1 MEMTIREF
9 AKAASRTI
17 NPKLSVLDVR
27 NHALFEMCSELGEV
41 HAIYQKQLQG
51 HEVVKEHLI
60 EELGDL
66 MWGVMELC
74 FAEQIDPQE
83 IFEYNIDKLLKRY
96 PDGFDPERS
105 KHREV

>member
-1 MEMTIREF
+1 MEMTIREY
-9 AKAASRTI
+9 AKAAGRTI
-17 NPKLSVLDVR
+17 NPKLSMLDVR
-27 NHALFEMCSELGEV
+27 NHALFEMASELGEV

-51 HEVVKEHLI
+51 HEVVKDHLI

-74 FAEQIDPQE
+74 FAEKIDPQE
-83 IFEYNIDKLLKRY
+83 VFEYNIDKLLKRY

-105 KHREV
+105 IHREV